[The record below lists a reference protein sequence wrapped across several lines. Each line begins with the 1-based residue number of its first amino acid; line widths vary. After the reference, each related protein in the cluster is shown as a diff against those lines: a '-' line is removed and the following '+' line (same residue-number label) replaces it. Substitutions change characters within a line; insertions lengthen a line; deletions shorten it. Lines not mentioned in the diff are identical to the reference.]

1 MAEKETGSTQTHHLR
16 RLAEEKA
23 ALMIENPQALSL
35 EETRRML
42 HELRV
47 HQIELEIQN
56 EELRRAQEEL
66 EAGRERYFALYNL
79 APVGYCT
86 LSEKGLIQGINLTA
100 ATLLGMARGEL
111 VNQPISRFILTE
123 DQDSYYFHRKQL
135 FETGEP
141 RSCELRMVRPDGT
154 SFWARMVSTAA
165 QDTDGA
171 PVSYVV
177 LNDITKRKQ
186 AESEKTELEARN
198 RQLQKAESLGRM
210 AGAIAHHFNN
220 QLHALMGN
228 IDMAIGDLPLGLNP
242 IQKLLSAMQAAR
254 KAAEVSSLML
264 TYLGQTPGKLEP
276 MDLSEACRRG
286 LTLLQAAAPQGMTLN
301 ADFPACALVVR
312 TNAGQIQQI
321 LTHLLTNAW
330 EASGENLGTIDLT
343 VKTVSHAKIPAT
355 KRFPID
361 WQPREGVYA
370 CLEVADTGCGIPES
384 DIEKIFDPFFSTK
397 FTARGLGL
405 SVALGIAHAH
415 GGGITVES
423 TPGRGS
429 VFRFYLPVSA
439 EDLPLQPE
447 KKVPAL
453 ESAWSGTV
461 LLVDDEEMV
470 REITATMLMHLDFTV
485 LEAKDGVE
493 AVEVFRLHRH
503 EIRCVLCDLTMPRMD
518 GWETLTALRKLSPD
532 ISVILSSGFDEAQVL
547 AGEYP
552 ERPNAFLGKPYDIK
566 MLSDTIRHAAYGS
579 DWHG

>member
-1 MAEKETGSTQTHHLR
+1 MAEKETCSTQTNHLR

-23 ALMIENPQALSL
+23 ALMIETPQALSP

-56 EELRRAQEEL
+56 EELRRAQVEL
-66 EAGRERYFALYNL
+66 EAARDRYFGLYNL

-86 LSEKGLIQGINLTA
+86 LSEKGLIQEINLTA
-100 ATLLGMARGEL
+100 ATLLGMARGGL
-111 VNQPISRFILTE
+111 VKQSISRFILKE
-123 DQDSYYFHRKQL
+123 DQDIYYFHHKQL

-141 RSCELRMVRPDGT
+141 QSCELRMVRPDGT
-154 SFWARMVSTAA
+154 SFWARMVSIAA

-177 LNDITKRKQ
+177 LNDITRRKQ
-186 AESEKTELEARN
+186 AEAEKTELEARN

-242 IQKLLSAMQAAR
+242 IQRLLSAMQAAR

-286 LTLLQAAAPQGMTLN
+286 LTLLQAAAPHGMPLK
-301 ADFPACALVVR
+301 ADFPACPLVVR
-312 TNAGQIQQI
+312 TNAGQIQQV
-321 LTHLLTNAW
+321 LTHLVTNAW
-330 EASGENLGTIDLT
+330 EASGENQVTIDLT

-370 CLEVADTGCGIPES
+370 CLEVADTGCGIPVS

-405 SVALGIAHAH
+405 SVALGIASAH

-439 EDLPLQPE
+439 EDLPLQAE

-453 ESAWSGTV
+453 DSAGVGTV
-461 LLVDDEEMV
+461 LLVEDEEMV
-470 REITATMLMHLDFTV
+470 REITATMLMHLDFAV

-493 AVEVFRLHRH
+493 AVEVFRLHQN

-518 GWETLTALRKLSPD
+518 GWETLTALRKLSPH
-532 ISVILSSGFDEAQVL
+532 IPVILSSGFDEAQVL
-547 AGEYP
+547 AGEHS
-552 ERPNAFLGKPYDIK
+552 EHPNAFLGKPYDIK
-566 MLSDTIRHAAYGS
+566 RLSDTIRHVAYAS
-579 DWHG
+579 DWYG